1 MLPRV
6 NKHLGAS
13 LLCVAALL
21 TAGSARA
28 DDPLPQP
35 AAPKRYDSLAAHSP
49 FAPPTGPAPA
59 PVAAP
64 TPPPGPSWSDNL
76 VVTSIMQNGNDY
88 TATVME
94 KDTSARYLVRSGV
107 KREDNQMELA
117 TVTWADK
124 PEAIKVT
131 VRKGSQLGDVR
142 FDASAT
148 GTSGPAPGIPPGR
161 VPAPPVN
168 FHPPPGVPG
177 SVPNPPGGPPSN
189 IVRGRPVI
197 RANPP
202 PIPGGQAA
210 RPVVTA
216 PNPIV
221 RAPAKSGGD
230 DDDDDD

>member
-1 MLPRV
+1 MLPPV
-6 NKHLGAS
+6 NKALGA
-13 LLCVAALL
+13 LAWCIVALL
-21 TAGSARA
+21 TVGSARA

-35 AAPKRYDSLAAHSP
+35 AAPKRYDALAAHSP

-59 PVAAP
+59 PAATP

-88 TATVME
+88 TATVLE

-107 KREDNQMELA
+107 KREDNQLELA

-131 VRKGSQLGDVR
+131 LRKGNQLGDVH

-148 GTSGPAPGIPPGR
+148 STSGTAPGLPPGR

-168 FHPPPGVPG
+168 FHPPPGVPS
-177 SVPNPPGGPPSN
+177 SVPNPPGGQPPN
-189 IVRGRPVI
+189 VVRGRPVI

-202 PIPGGQAA
+202 AIPGGQNA

-221 RAPAKSGGD
+221 RAPSKPTGD

>member
-1 MLPRV
+1 MLPPV
-6 NKHLGAS
+6 NKSLGV
-13 LLCVAALL
+13 LTGCVVALL
-21 TAGSARA
+21 AIGSARA

-35 AAPKRYDSLAAHSP
+35 AAPKRYDALAAHSP

-59 PVAAP
+59 PVATP

-88 TATVME
+88 TATVLQ
-94 KDTSARYLVRSGV
+94 KDTSARFLVRTGV
-107 KREDNQMELA
+107 KREDNDLELA

-131 VRKGSQLGDVR
+131 LRKGNQLGDVH
-142 FDASAT
+142 FDPTATSA
-148 GTSGPAPGIPPGR
+148 SGPAPGLPGR
-161 VPAPPVN
+161 VAAPPVN

-177 SVPNPPGGPPSN
+177 GALNPAGAPPPNV
-189 IVRGRPVI
+189 VRGRPVI

-202 PIPGGQAA
+202 PIPGGQPV

-221 RAPAKSGGD
+221 RAPAKANGD